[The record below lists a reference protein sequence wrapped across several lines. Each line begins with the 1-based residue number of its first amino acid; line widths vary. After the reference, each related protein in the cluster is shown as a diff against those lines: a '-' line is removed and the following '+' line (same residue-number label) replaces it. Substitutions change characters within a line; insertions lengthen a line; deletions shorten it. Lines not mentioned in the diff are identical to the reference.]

1 MSFTAGGD
9 SDDAR
14 LEIVGTG
21 KGSFHIGAVS
31 LMPADNL
38 NGFRADLI
46 AVFKEIG
53 PTMFRWPGGNMTSAY
68 DWRDGIGDPD
78 KRRPAL

>member
-1 MSFTAGGD
+1 
-9 SDDAR
+9 
-14 LEIVGTG
+14 
-21 KGSFHIGAVS
+21 
-31 LMPADNL
+31 MPADNL

-46 AVFKEIG
+46 ALFREIG

-78 KRRPAL
+78 KRPPRYDYAWHALEPTM